1 MNKTRPL
8 SRIIF
13 FSVIAQIIN
22 LLGIFLI
29 SDTLHIPLFMDTIG
43 TVFIVFYAG
52 LIPGLIVG
60 LSYNM
65 FRVFFIMFFYGN
77 PFYPWES
84 LYSLCGAAIAFF
96 TWFLYWKKRNFYL
109 TRSIAFFYLILISL
123 VTAFA
128 SSVIGGTIEVLRRF
142 FFDDQ
147 AYINPVNNFVVSFL
161 GQHFGLWISCIF
173 SRIPISLLD
182 RLISTFLGAAIYQLV
197 RLRERSQE
205 SHKQI

>member
-1 MNKTRPL
+1 MNKTKSI

-13 FSVIAQIIN
+13 FSFIAQIIN

-65 FRVFFIMFFYGN
+65 FRVFFIMLFYGN
-77 PFYPWES
+77 SFYPWES

-96 TWFLYWKKRNFYL
+96 TWFIFWKNRNFYL
-109 TRSIAFFYLILISL
+109 SKTITILYLILISL
-123 VTAFA
+123 VTAFT
-128 SSVIGGTIEVLRRF
+128 SSVIGGSIEVLRRF

-147 AYINPVNNFVVSFL
+147 AYLNPVNNFVVSFL

-173 SRIPISLLD
+173 SRIPITLLD
-182 RLISTFLGAAIYQLV
+182 RIICTFLGAAIYQLV
-197 RLRERSQE
+197 RLREKAE
-205 SHKQI
+205 Y

>member
-65 FRVFFIMFFYGN
+65 FRVFFIMLFYGN
-77 PFYPWES
+77 SFYPWES
-84 LYSLCGAAIAFF
+84 LYSLCGAAIVFF
-96 TWFLYWKKRNFYL
+96 TWFFFWKIRSFYL
-109 TRSIAFFYLILISL
+109 SKTITILYLILISL

-128 SSVIGGTIEVLRRF
+128 SSVIGGSIEVLRRF

-147 AYINPVNNFVVSFL
+147 AYLNPVNNFVVSFL

-197 RLRERSQE
+197 RLREKAE
-205 SHKQI
+205 Y